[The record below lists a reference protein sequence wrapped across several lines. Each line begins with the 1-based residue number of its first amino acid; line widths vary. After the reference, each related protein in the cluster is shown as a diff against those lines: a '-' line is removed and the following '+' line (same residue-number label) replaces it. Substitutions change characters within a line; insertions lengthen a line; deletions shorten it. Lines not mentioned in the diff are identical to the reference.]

1 MSKFSKGKNIGIIT
15 AALASVALVGV
26 GFSTWVIG
34 TQHTETDNYVSVEVD
49 DVLYKSLRLN
59 VTIADND
66 GLYFTDDSE
75 NLNSEYF
82 HIDNGSKNAD
92 RTVSAEFNITVGK
105 DYVAEFEE
113 KCTGIKFDIETVEGY
128 VNNKPDVG
136 DVFTRNDLDTN
147 DLDTFTYFDAPTN
160 IEKSTISGGK
170 QQLNNNNVT
179 TTYSFTATLTFGWGS
194 LFERKAPFTYYDS
207 EIKKLT
213 GLNDKDA
220 YAEKAYKE
228 LTAMKKKYSKE
239 NDKAKSIKLKASLM
253 GLTSSSTTGN

>member
-92 RTVSAEFNITVGK
+92 RTVSAKFTITVGK

-128 VNNKPDVG
+128 VNNKPDAG
-136 DVFTRNDLDTN
+136 DVFTRNDLDT
-147 DLDTFTYFDAPTN
+147 FTYFDALTN
-160 IEKSTISGGK
+160 IEKSIISGGK
-170 QQLNNNNVT
+170 QLNNNNNNNVT
-179 TTYSFTATLTFGWGS
+179 TTYSFDATLTFGWGS
-194 LFERKAPFTYYDS
+194 LFEGKAPFTYYDS
-207 EIKKLT
+207 KIKNLT
-213 GLNDKDA
+213 GLVEKDE
-220 YAEKAYKE
+220 YAEKAYQE

-239 NDKAKSIKLKASLM
+239 NDKAKSIKLKASLL